1 MVFKVVSIKEKK
13 KKEELGKPWGGSRA
27 SSSKYWHV
35 C

>member
-1 MVFKVVSIKEKK
+1 MVFKVVSTKEK